1 MSEGMKRLVLLTLTS
16 CLLLTA
22 GCGSDDRKSTT
33 NGTRTNTSGGAGLP
47 RGGEPVELDPADFT
61 TRVDNPYFPL
71 ARGSRWVYRARDE
84 RIVVTVTN
92 RSKNVAGIDALVVRD
107 TVTER
112 KGGEPVEVTD
122 DWYAQD
128 SKGNVWYLGE
138 DTKEYKNGKVS
149 STKGSFE
156 HGVDGAYG
164 GIIMPAKPRPGQA
177 YRQEYYKGEAEDR
190 AKVLRI
196 DASAK
201 VSFGAFDNCVET
213 EETTPL
219 ESDVVEHKF
228 YAPNV
233 GPVLRTDAKGGGR
246 EELIS
251 FTRG

>member
-1 MSEGMKRLVLLTLTS
+1 M
-16 CLLLTA
+16 
-22 GCGSDDRKSTT
+22 
-33 NGTRTNTSGGAGLP
+33 
-47 RGGEPVELDPADFT
+47 
-61 TRVDNPYFPL
+61 
-71 ARGSRWVYRARDE
+71 
-84 RIVVTVTN
+84 
-92 RSKNVAGIDALVVRD
+92 AGIDALVVRD
-107 TVTER
+107 TVTDR
-112 KGGEPVEVTD
+112 KRGGPIEVTD

-164 GIIMPAKPRPGQA
+164 GIIMPAHPRPGLE
-177 YRQEYYKGEAEDR
+177 YRQEYYRGEAEDR
-190 AKVLRI
+190 AKVLRV
-196 DASAK
+196 DATAK
-201 VSFGAFDNCVET
+201 VPYGSFDNCVET

-219 ESDVVEHKF
+219 EPDVVEHKF
-228 YAPNV
+228 YARDV